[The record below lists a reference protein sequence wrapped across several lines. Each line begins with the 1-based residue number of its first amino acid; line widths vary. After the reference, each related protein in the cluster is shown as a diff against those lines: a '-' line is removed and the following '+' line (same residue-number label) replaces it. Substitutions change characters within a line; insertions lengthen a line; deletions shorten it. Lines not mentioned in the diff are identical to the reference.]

1 MDKLILVTGG
11 SRSGKSSCAQQMAE
25 LLPAPRVFIATCQVC
40 DAEMEERVKKHR
52 QARAPADWSTVEE
65 PVDLAGALQSA
76 AGARVLLVD
85 CLTIWINNLLYEAQK
100 RNEAPADFDIASAC
114 REVLGACRSVAG
126 TVIMV
131 TGEVGMGIVP
141 ENPLA
146 RLYRDCVGT
155 GNQLI
160 AAAADQVI
168 LVTCGLS
175 LTLKG

>member
-11 SRSGKSSCAQQMAE
+11 SRSGKSRCAQQLAE
-25 LLPAPRVFIATCQVC
+25 LLPAPRVFIATCQTC

-52 QARAPADWSTVEE
+52 QAREQAQWTTIEE
-65 PVDLAGALQSA
+65 PVDLAGALRRA
-76 AGARVLLVD
+76 ARARVLLVD
-85 CLTIWINNLLYEAQK
+85 CLTIWINNLLYEAAKKDQVLT
-100 RNEAPADFDIASAC
+100 ALDIASAC
-114 REVLGACRSVAG
+114 QEILDACRSVQG
-126 TVIMV
+126 EVIMV
-131 TGEVGMGIVP
+131 TGEVGLGIVP

-160 AAAADQVI
+160 AGAADQVI
-168 LVTCGLS
+168 LVTCGIS